1 MVSALFFTNSA
12 SPAMERSFPYALSLT
27 SLLMEPA
34 FVSLCFLLDFFF
46 FPFFWPHPWHVEVP
60 RPRIKSEC
68 SCDLCHKWK
77 HQILNLLHW
86 ARDPQPTVPGWGS
99 VPRPSSNRSCHRDSA
114 RSLKFCTIRE
124 LLIMVFYLE
133 LPVVMQL
140 LRWIVLSDFSSSFL
154 FSYIHSL
161 VSHLHGILDFGFI
174 FQFHIHL
181 FLILYLDLYI

>member
-1 MVSALFFTNSA
+1 MVSALFLLILHLQPWRGLFH
-12 SPAMERSFPYALSLT
+12 MLSLLPLFWW
-27 SLLMEPA
+27 SQPL
-34 FVSLCFLLDFFF
+34 SLCAFCWIFFF
-46 FPFFWPHPWHVEVP
+46 SPFFWPHPWHVEVP
-60 RPRIKSEC
+60 GTRIKSEC